1 MLLKG
6 KLTPRRKLLLAIMA
20 VLLLAV
26 AWAGWAGMAAT
37 RGIETAD
44 MDWNEDGT
52 VTRTEIAQ
60 SLYAVTASRENTS
73 SSSPMLIDGS
83 TARPPTSD
91 VAHPTPMRPCR
102 SVPVRKATATSTSS
116 GCNRRSRS
124 ANAWILAVRERV
136 APTAAEVATRS
147 ATSVMDAS

>member
-1 MLLKG
+1 MLLEG

-60 SLYAVTASRENTS
+60 SLYAVTASRERQGPRECTTFRWYRS
-73 SSSPMLIDGS
+73 GEVIRVD
-83 TARPPTSD
+83 
-91 VAHPTPMRPCR
+91 CR
-102 SVPVRKATATSTSS
+102 TVFDTATPAS
-116 GCNRRSRS
+116 GR
-124 ANAWILAVRERV
+124 
-136 APTAAEVATRS
+136 
-147 ATSVMDAS
+147 